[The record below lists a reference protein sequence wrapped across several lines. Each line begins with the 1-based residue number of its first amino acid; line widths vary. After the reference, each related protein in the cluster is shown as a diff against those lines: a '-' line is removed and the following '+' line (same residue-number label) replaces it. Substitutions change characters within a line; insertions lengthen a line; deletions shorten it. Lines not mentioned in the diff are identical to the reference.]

1 MAEGLCCS
9 KKCDYIIINGVVW
22 VLLLMLHFVSD
33 FEKVP
38 SHKVHF
44 HMDSGW
50 TPGGIV
56 GHGDKHPPAYKHLY
70 DMPG

>member
-1 MAEGLCCS
+1 M
-9 KKCDYIIINGVVW
+9 VW
-22 VLLLMLHFVSD
+22 SGVLLLMLHFVPD

-50 TPGGIV
+50 TPGGL
-56 GHGDKHPPAYKHLY
+56 HL
-70 DMPG
+70 DSAWTPGGLCVDSAWSPSGV

>member
-1 MAEGLCCS
+1 M
-9 KKCDYIIINGVVW
+9 VW
-22 VLLLMLHFVSD
+22 SGVLLLMLHFVSD

-50 TPGGIV
+50 TPGEL
-56 GHGDKHPPAYKHLY
+56 HL
-70 DMPG
+70 DSRWTPQGLHLDSAWTPGGLRVDSAWSPSGV